1 MEFQVV
7 LVRQRTAELFV
18 LNLIAFCCSRCHCRL
33 NLLHLSIKIRF
44 FYRDVVIGHK
54 YMLKY
59 SDHCSSHNPTN
70 MTANLLHI
78 VKGLN
83 PGVIS
88 KG

>member
-1 MEFQVV
+1 MHGISS
-7 LVRQRTAELFV
+7 RTGQAKDGRTVCFKP
-18 LNLIAFCCSRCHCRL
+18 IAFCCSRCHCRL

-70 MTANLLHI
+70 MTANRLL
-78 VKGLN
+78 
-83 PGVIS
+83 
-88 KG
+88 